1 MSDHISVI
9 DAWVRLLSRKW
20 HHLIYFYVEP
30 SRKPLGTPFAT
41 LRKPFADPFSRPSI
55 FSGVGG
61 KQSAILFLALS

>member
-30 SRKPLGTPFAT
+30 LQPSQKPLGTPLQT
-41 LRKPFADPFSRPSI
+41 PFRDPLF